1 MVSSAKSVLI
11 TGCSSGIGRQL
22 SFFLR
27 EKGWLVYPT
36 TRTEHDAEGLRKE
49 GFDSFQLDVNSS
61 DSLQGALRNILE
73 KTGGSLTAVINN
85 AGFELIGAVE
95 DLPREAIREQF
106 ETNVFGAMELARFSI
121 PVMRKQSFG
130 RILFIGSVACSRVA
144 FPFSGAYC
152 ASRYALSA
160 FVDSLRRELSGTA
173 IAVSLIEPGLF
184 KTNNIDTS
192 KAMFSKWIEK
202 NESRYS
208 AIYNKMFTFFKRVSV
223 GLPEND
229 ISVLLNAIY
238 RTLESKNPKSR
249 VAVPLK
255 TAFIYGAVHKFCPDW
270 MSDLLLLYKM
280 RYKDK
285 IL

>member
-1 MVSSAKSVLI
+1 MVNSTKTVLI
-11 TGCSSGIGRQL
+11 TGCSSGIGKEL

-36 TRTEHDAEGLRKE
+36 TRTEEEAEVLRKE

-61 DSLQGALRNILE
+61 DSLASALKSILE
-73 KTGGSLTAVINN
+73 KTGGRLDAVINN

-95 DLPREAIREQF
+95 DLPREAIRAQF
-106 ETNVFGAMELARFSI
+106 ETNVFGAMELVKLLL
-121 PVMRKQSFG
+121 PVMRKQGFG

-152 ASRYALSA
+152 ASKYALSA
-160 FVDSLRRELSGTA
+160 FTDALRRELHGTS

-192 KAMFSKWIEK
+192 KEMFLKYTERKGSC
-202 NESRYS
+202 YS
-208 AIYNKMFTFFKRVSV
+208 SVYDKMFTFFKRVSLA
-223 GLPEND
+223 LPESNLS
-229 ISVLLNAIY
+229 ILSKVVY
-238 RTLESKNPKSR
+238 RTLENRRPKTR
-249 VAVPLK
+249 VAVPFK

-270 MSDLLLLYKM
+270 LIDLLLLHKM
-280 RYKDK
+280 KYKDK